1 MPHELIKLDNYP
13 ALKSLCWN
21 QQSDCVSRRDALSI
35 YERNWRFVEVDKLT
49 ADECLLIEELKTEY
63 GNGVLNA

>member
-1 MPHELIKLDNYP
+1 MPHDMINLVNYP
-13 ALKSLCWN
+13 ALKSLCWS
-21 QQSDCVSRRDALSI
+21 QQSDFVSRRHAFSI

-49 ADECLLIEELKTEY
+49 ADEHQLIEELKIEY